1 MHMLRNPVML
11 FMVLAIV
18 FTGLGG
24 ICTSIAALFHHPPMP
39 TAGETSSPVRRVDP
53 EPLR

>member
-1 MHMLRNPVML
+1 MLKNPVIL

-24 ICTSIAALFHHPPMP
+24 ICTSIAALFHHPP
-39 TAGETSSPVRRVDP
+39 TSS
-53 EPLR
+53 EPLPPPASKLSSQ